1 MSNILKIR
9 EIQEKIES
17 VQKELNAFTTEDN
30 NKPSQKDILVDFNY
44 DEEHFGA
51 IEISNIL
58 QSYTELNKDF
68 LSEELLK
75 NTNKTISGLNDIV
88 QKEKE
93 HKAFSIQYQEE
104 KYKEIKILRQQITE
118 LMKEDFNFD
127 SDTVNIFKVPLRF
140 IMKHKELLNAF
151 FEENNIIHEE
161 KNEKSLVFLDPVDV
175 KDIRDIIQKKIKEVD
190 PEFNFKSY
198 AARSE
203 YYLGSNDSIEFLYS

>member
-104 KYKEIKILRQQITE
+104 KYKEIKTLRQQITE

-151 FEENNIIHEE
+151 FEENSIIHEE

-175 KDIRDIIQKKIKEVD
+175 EDIRDIIQKKIKEVD